1 MKNVNKLTFC
11 AVIAALAVVFMLLS
25 YFPYLTYAIP
35 ALSGLFVMITVIE
48 IGAKWAVL
56 SYATAAAVLLIS
68 PADIE
73 SKTLFICF
81 FGFYPILKA
90 VVEKIRKPAI
100 EWIIKFVIFNAVIVL
115 LYFIFTKFIGFSLEE
130 FAFLG
135 KYGAV
140 IFLALL
146 NLTFGVYDIAI
157 SRVSTFYMFRLHS
170 KIKKLLVH

>member
-11 AVIAALAVVFMLLS
+11 AVIAALAVTFMLLS

-35 ALSGLFVMITVIE
+35 ALSGLFIMITVIE

-73 SKTLFICF
+73 SKALFICF

-90 VVEKIRKPAI
+90 VIEKIRKPLI
-100 EWIIKFVIFNAVIVL
+100 EWPVKILIFALALGVIYIA
-115 LYFIFTKFIGFSLEE
+115 FTKLTNVSLEE
-130 FAFLG
+130 FGVLG
-135 KYGAV
+135 QYGAV
-140 IFLALL
+140 ILL
-146 NLTFGVYDIAI
+146 VLGTLVFVVYDIAV
-157 SRVSTFYMFRLHS
+157 SRMAMFYMSTIHN
-170 KIKKLLVH
+170 KIKKLLGN